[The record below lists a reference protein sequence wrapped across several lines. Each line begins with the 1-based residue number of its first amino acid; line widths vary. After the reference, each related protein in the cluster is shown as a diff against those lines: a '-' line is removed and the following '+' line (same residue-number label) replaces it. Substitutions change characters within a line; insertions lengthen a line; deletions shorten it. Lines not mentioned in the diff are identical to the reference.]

1 VWILNSGASEHT
13 NLEPTFLHDLSQL
26 KCPMMINLPNGIQ
39 VKVTPKE
46 KLRITDGLILNDVLL
61 VQSSN
66 SICSQLKG
74 YVNNYIAQSSL

>member
-1 VWILNSGASEHT
+1 MWILNSGASEHT

-26 KCPMMINLPNGIQ
+26 KSMMINLPNGSQ

-74 YVNNYIAQSSL
+74 YVNNCIAQSSL